1 MMTAL
6 PTARPGLLC
15 HKLDDELLVYDPKED
30 QIHLLNVPTFEVLEM
45 LQRESDREAILDRL
59 HASRSTAEDMLAL
72 AIDELAR
79 AGLLDSHSQASRPQV
94 ITDMNRR
101 AMVQRIAIAASALLV
116 PAIITLS
123 PKSASAQSNTPD
135 GSACTT
141 SSQCI
146 THCCSNSNGANCG
159 NQKNV
164 CRNPV
169 NFPGCP
175 CI

>member
-1 MMTAL
+1 MMTTRL
-6 PTARPGLLC
+6 PTARPELLC

-30 QIHLLNVPTFEVLEM
+30 QIHLLNAPTYEVLEM
-45 LQRESDREAILDRL
+45 LQRGGDREMIISRL
-59 HASRSTAEDMLAL
+59 HASRKTAEDMLAL
-72 AIDELAR
+72 AIDELAK
-79 AGLLDSHSQASRPQV
+79 AGLLDSKPQAPVSA

-101 AMVQRIAIAASALLV
+101 AMVQRVAIATSALLV

-135 GSACTT
+135 NSACTT

-146 THCCSNSNGANCG
+146 THCCSNSNGSNCG

-169 NFPGCP
+169 NFPTCS